1 MFGAFAKLCQRQVYS
16 WLSSRCGLTICVV
29 GIFLVLVSAL
39 QFGEVF
45 LEWSKESYAA
55 QFSIYH
61 DNIATKS
68 YEQQLCSE
76 LPIDIVYTWVN
87 GSDPRLIA
95 ELKEL
100 KRKIEEERV
109 KNAPAV
115 DTRNTTKTPT
125 SEAPPCP
132 FKACVA
138 WQTLVVDATKPYNLT
153 LEEVRGSSP
162 LLNTTVDF
170 QYVNSS
176 AKHRSPVFV
185 FRLPSEQNVSTILET
200 GLHDTS
206 GRSLFLARGYLTSDA
221 SSVDATRMEGVAMVN
236 CSAIRVN
243 NSSKLLR
250 KWLDYSFTREVI
262 EVEVRQPSLAVVR
275 LKPSALETIL
285 HGNTTFTFLG
295 EPLTLHQA
303 YLAWLKPQN
312 VDHSVPEKEEISSSR
327 FEDNEELK
335 FSLRSVEMHA
345 SWVRH
350 IFIVT
355 NGQIPS
361 WLNMDN
367 PRITLITHKE
377 IFPNQSHLP
386 TYSSPAIEAHL
397 HRIPGLSKRFIY
409 LNDDVMFGLDVYPE
423 DFYTPRKG
431 QKVYLSWPVP
441 HCKEG
446 CPPNWIRDNYC
457 DQACNNSVCDWDGG
471 DCTNAT
477 KPGWTGNFQRGGSQS
492 TSSSL
497 DHCSTGCLNTW
508 LGDRY
513 CDQACRTLQC
523 GYDAGDCGVDQF
535 GDLFSINVNASG
547 GNYLIPPGTQAMFFN
562 LTSLFW
568 NGTVTVAEY
577 TATNLIRTA
586 VVAQKFKL
594 LSLTFALNVSMA
606 TTSITLSGTVNDFQ
620 VTVNF
625 TVTGETS
632 GSNSRAEYRDKM
644 VNGVWSFPNST
655 NPRSQEFLKIVSARI
670 QSANRS
676 VNYWVT
682 ERPPVSH
689 VLAPPTAYTNITVLN
704 TSALPVNV
712 LASMQMVE
720 KDYRDGYLT
729 ERGYLK
735 RKAQLLEPFL
745 NGAIHGA
752 APIPYVAISSPP
764 PHGEVT
770 FQARRLQQVSE
781 EDVEMVNYISEAK
794 KKELRREGD
803 MNRAIAQWEEKHGPW
818 DPLLRPGDSRHRFPW
833 ERYHVFPDALE
844 LEAYNINPY
853 STVPHRHRQ
862 LMEAFADSLRFVNRL
877 YNQAYGY
884 HARKVP
890 AHMPHMINI
899 DIMKEL
905 QKSYAEE
912 FDCTS
917 SHKLRASDDMQFGF
931 SYFYFM
937 IGERQELN
945 IAETFREYDTD
956 QSGIL
961 SVRELRTLMARVTD
975 LPLDAKKID
984 AFEGILKNCQTV
996 YNGSVPTVDP
1006 VEFETHYDPAL
1017 PLVTMEFVERC
1028 KPLLDKIN
1036 STIKARPKYPYEET
1050 GEEDVIFQMI
1060 NDNATKVLTQ
1070 LDGIRKNRRKFICL
1084 NDNMDHRKHDANM
1097 AKMVLLDFYQSF
1109 YPLPSQFELLPQYR
1123 NRFMYVSELEE
1134 WLQMKESV
1142 QISLHVLCAVLLVV
1156 CVVSLFFGKVVQFKR
1171 KIVRTL
1177 NSCLRPERI
1186 RPSSV

>member
-1 MFGAFAKLCQRQVYS
+1 M
-16 WLSSRCGLTICVV
+16 TI
-29 GIFLVLVSAL
+29 
-39 QFGEVF
+39 
-45 LEWSKESYAA
+45 
-55 QFSIYH
+55 
-61 DNIATKS
+61 
-68 YEQQLCSE
+68 
-76 LPIDIVYTWVN
+76 
-87 GSDPRLIA
+87 
-95 ELKEL
+95 
-100 KRKIEEERV
+100 
-109 KNAPAV
+109 
-115 DTRNTTKTPT
+115 
-125 SEAPPCP
+125 
-132 FKACVA
+132 
-138 WQTLVVDATKPYNLT
+138 
-153 LEEVRGSSP
+153 
-162 LLNTTVDF
+162 
-170 QYVNSS
+170 
-176 AKHRSPVFV
+176 
-185 FRLPSEQNVSTILET
+185 
-200 GLHDTS
+200 
-206 GRSLFLARGYLTSDA
+206 DA
-221 SSVDATRMEGVAMVN
+221 SSVGATRMEGVAMVN
-236 CSAIRVN
+236 CSAIRAN

-250 KWLDYSFTREVI
+250 KWLDYIFAREVV
-262 EVEVRQPSLAVVR
+262 EVEIRQQSLAMVR

-285 HGNTTFTFLG
+285 HGNATFNFLG

-303 YLAWLKPQN
+303 YLAWLQPQN
-312 VDHSVPEKEEISSSR
+312 VDHAEPEKEEISSSR

-345 SWVRH
+345 PWVRH
-350 IFIVT
+350 IYIVT

-367 PRITLITHKE
+367 PRITLVTHKE

-457 DQACNNSVCDWDGG
+457 DQACNNSACDWDGG

-477 KPGWTGNFQRGGSQS
+477 KPGWTGNFQRGGAQS
-492 TSSSL
+492 ASSTL
-497 DHCSTGCLNTW
+497 DHCSAGCLNAW

-513 CDQACRTLQC
+513 CDQACRVPQC

-535 GDLFSINVNASG
+535 SELFSIDVNASG

-586 VVAQKFKL
+586 VVSQKFKL
-594 LSLTFALNVSMA
+594 LSLTFAHNVSMA
-606 TTSITLSGTVNDFQ
+606 TTNITLSGTVYDSQ

-632 GSNSRAEYRDKM
+632 GSKAEQRDKM
-644 VNGVWSFPNST
+644 VYTAWSFPNFT

-682 ERPPVSH
+682 ERPPVPH

-704 TSALPVNV
+704 TSELPVEV
-712 LASMQMVE
+712 LASVQMLE
-720 KDYRDGYLT
+720 KEYRDGYLT

-735 RKAQLLEPFL
+735 RKAQLLEHFL
-745 NGAIHGA
+745 NGATQSYLPGGTT
-752 APIPYVAISSPP
+752 PIPYTAASSPL
-764 PHGEVT
+764 PHGEV

-781 EDVEMVNYISEAK
+781 EEVELVDYIAEAK
-794 KKELRREGD
+794 RKELRREGD

-818 DPLLRPGDSRHRFPW
+818 DPLLRPGDSRYRFPW

-853 STVPHRHRQ
+853 STGPHRHRR

-899 DIMKEL
+899 EIMKEL
-905 QKSYAEE
+905 QKKYAEE
-912 FDCTS
+912 FERTS

-931 SYFYFM
+931 SYFYYM

-945 IAETFREYDTD
+945 IAETFREFDTD
-956 QSGIL
+956 HSGIL

-975 LPLDAKKID
+975 LPLDAKKTD
-984 AFEGILKNCQTV
+984 AFESILRNCQGT

-1006 VEFETHYDPAL
+1006 VEFETHYDPDL
-1017 PLVTMEFVERC
+1017 PLVTVDFVEHC

-1036 STIKARPKYPYEET
+1036 STIKARSKYPYEET

-1060 NDNATKVLTQ
+1060 SENATKVLTQ
-1070 LDGIRKNRRKFICL
+1070 LDGIRKNRKKFICL

-1097 AKMVLLDFYQSF
+1097 AKMVLLDFYESF

-1134 WLQMKESV
+1134 WLQMKENV
-1142 QISLHVLCAVLLVV
+1142 QISLHMLCAVLLVV
-1156 CVVSLFFGKVVQFKR
+1156 CVISLFFGKVIQFKR
-1171 KIVRTL
+1171 KMVRTL
-1177 NSCLRPERI
+1177 NSCLRPERV
-1186 RPSSV
+1186 RSSSV